1 MVKDIRK
8 PSIKMAEVLKLEF
21 RLSNFKSEE
30 EYFSLVF
37 ENRIDCIILQL
48 NKLIYYE

>member
-21 RLSNFKSEE
+21 RLSKYTSEE
-30 EYFSLVF
+30 EYFSLVC
-37 ENRIDCIILQL
+37 ENRNSFLILQL
-48 NKLIYYE
+48 NK

>member
-8 PSIKMAEVLKLEF
+8 LSIKMAEVLKLEF
-21 RLSNFKSEE
+21 RLSKYTSEE

-37 ENRIDCIILQL
+37 ENRIKCIISQL
-48 NKLIYYE
+48 NK